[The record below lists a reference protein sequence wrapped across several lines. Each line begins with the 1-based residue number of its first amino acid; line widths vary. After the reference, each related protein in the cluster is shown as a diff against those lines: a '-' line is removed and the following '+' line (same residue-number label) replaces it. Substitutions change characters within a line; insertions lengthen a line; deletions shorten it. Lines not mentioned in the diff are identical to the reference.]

1 MQHGAPH
8 SPFSPLPDCN
18 GNRKRVHKAA
28 MKLLIPIALGIA
40 ALILPASCT
49 TTPGASHPAM
59 RERAAA
65 IAAEPRGA
73 HFIGRRYHVEGTRF
87 WGYLRQPGESWERA
101 RLVVMNPGVTRPP
114 DMLPE
119 NPAPGQRGHGFDDNY
134 EYVIT
139 GSFTGRRIYDPNSNL
154 FLPEFLPSSFRLT
167 NPSPGFLFHPDEIRE
182 PNAVSLVPSRGIPR

>member
-1 MQHGAPH
+1 
-8 SPFSPLPDCN
+8 
-18 GNRKRVHKAA
+18 
-28 MKLLIPIALGIA
+28 MKLIIPITLGIA
-40 ALILPASCT
+40 ALILPSACT

-65 IAAEPRGA
+65 IAAEPRGD

-87 WGYLRQPGESWERA
+87 WGYLRQPAESWERA
-101 RLVVMNPGVTRPP
+101 RLVIMNPGVTRPP

-154 FLPEFLPSSFRLT
+154 FLPEFLPSSFRLS